1 MNVVMI
7 RGQFVRAVALQQMNC
22 ATAPTEVI
30 PQLHPKLKAMHQCH
44 QRKSATDHHT
54 KISHYQLR
62 LNMISFHDIHRDYLC
77 TDICRQDRKLFLCS
91 MQKPESVKNVV
102 FSKANT

>member
-1 MNVVMI
+1 MI

-30 PQLHPKLKAMHQCH
+30 PQLHPKLKAMHQYH

-54 KISHYQLR
+54 KILHCQLR
-62 LNMISFHDIHRDYLC
+62 LNMISSHDIHRDYLC
-77 TDICRQDRKLFLCS
+77 MDICRQDRKLFLCS
-91 MQKPESVKNVV
+91 MQKQKSVKNVV